1 MIDPKILVGYVE
13 SFTFINP
20 EHQEALSGHPKVGRI
35 YRIFE
40 TDGAYMLH
48 IGAKNTAGKLE
59 GIALGD
65 SLSGTYDAKWTFSVI
80 PINPNN
86 YLDYPIIEEDLTLLL
101 EWFEND
107 HADLRRLMGFSIR
120 PVDLDEVK
128 PGLTNDEGVKFYNET
143 GKEIAIPNDAEIS
156 RIKDIITKA
165 VEGGHGARRRE
176 LVGLI
181 SDSLNYLMDID
192 PVLVEVLNDLF
203 QHLSATYTEKYE
215 DRDMPNISKD
225 IQFSNILGKGAN
237 VYSAVKNIQAYS
249 TSGYEGSDKPDS
261 LLAAI
266 HYCLFEL
273 QRRKING

>member
-20 EHQEALSGHPKVGRI
+20 EHQEALSGHPKIGRI

-40 TDGAYMLH
+40 TEGAYMLH
-48 IGAKNTAGKLE
+48 IGAKNTAGRLE

-65 SLSGTYDAKWTFSVI
+65 TLSGTYDAKWTFTVI
-80 PINPNN
+80 PISPDN
-86 YLDYPIIEEDLTLLL
+86 YLDYPITEEDLTSLL

-107 HADLRRLMGFSIR
+107 HADLRRLMGFNIR
-120 PVDLDEVK
+120 PVDLSEVK
-128 PGLTNDEGVKFYNET
+128 SKPSNDGEVKFYNED
-143 GKEIAIPNDAEIS
+143 GKEIATPDAADIN

-181 SDSLNYLMDID
+181 SDSLNYLMDTD

-215 DRDMPNISKD
+215 DQDVPNISKD
-225 IQFSNILGKGAN
+225 IQYSNSLGKGAN

-249 TSGYEGSDKPDS
+249 TSGYEGSDKPES